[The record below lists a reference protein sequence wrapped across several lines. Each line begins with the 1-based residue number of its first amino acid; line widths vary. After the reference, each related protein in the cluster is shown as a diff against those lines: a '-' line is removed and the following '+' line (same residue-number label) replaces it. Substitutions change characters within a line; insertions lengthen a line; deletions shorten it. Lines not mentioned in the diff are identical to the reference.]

1 MNEDMYFD
9 DDRFERLDDY
19 NVWEERELMADW
31 QAEQWHE
38 ASGFEEE
45 FDDYLDSAQADFDAE
60 WRDEA

>member
-1 MNEDMYFD
+1 MNEELYGMD
-9 DDRFERLDDY
+9 DWFERTDDY
-19 NVWEERELMADW
+19 NVWEERELMADY
-31 QAEQWHE
+31 QSECYHE